1 MKKVSIVLLMGLA
14 IGMTFMSCS
23 KEEVQN
29 DCEKVIEFSTRLS
42 ETEYDLIHI
51 VKVEVNGVIYKY
63 QVTEAVWYNLKAEES
78 QNGFACL
85 TTLN

>member
-1 MKKVSIVLLMGLA
+1 MKKLLLVLVLA
-14 IGMTFMSCS
+14 VTMFSCS
-23 KEEVQN
+23 KEEVQ
-29 DCEKVIEFSTRLS
+29 DACEKVIEFSTRVS

-51 VKVEVNGVIYKY
+51 VKVDVNGVTYKY
-63 QVTEAVWYNLKAEES
+63 QVTETVWYNLKAEES